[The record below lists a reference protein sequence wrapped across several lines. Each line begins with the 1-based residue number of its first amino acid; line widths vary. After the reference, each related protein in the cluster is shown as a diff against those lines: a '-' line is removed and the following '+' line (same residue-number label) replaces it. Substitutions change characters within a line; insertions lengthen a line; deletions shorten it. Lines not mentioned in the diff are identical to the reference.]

1 MKAAVLDSLGSL
13 PRYGDFDDAVA
24 EPGETLVHVT
34 AAAIKPLDRAI
45 AAGTHYGSPKA
56 LPVVCGM
63 DGTGT
68 TADGTRVYFWT
79 VRRPFG
85 AMAERAPAAWTVP
98 LPDDLDA
105 AVAAAVVNPALAA
118 WLPLQW
124 RGRMQPGD
132 TVMVLGATGAAGR
145 MAVKVARLLG
155 AGRVIAAGRRQD
167 VLASLDADAT
177 VDLALPEV
185 ELAAAFAAEVRD
197 GIGVVVDYV
206 WGRPVE
212 LLVSTLVKADLGEAA
227 SQANVRLVSVGEMAG
242 RSITLPSAALRG
254 SRLEIVG
261 SGTANFPPVTALQA
275 MIDDI
280 LRRAEVGEL
289 TMPVERIPLTEVTSA
304 WKTAGEDDR
313 RPVLTCQAG

>member
-45 AAGTHYGSPKA
+45 AAGTHYGSPKT

-63 DGTGT
+63 DGVGT
-68 TADGTRVYFWT
+68 TSDGAQVYFWT
-79 VRRPFG
+79 VRRPYG

-98 LPDDLDA
+98 LPDGLDDA
-105 AVAAAVVNPALAA
+105 LAAAVVNPALAA

-124 RGRMQPGD
+124 RGRIRPGG
-132 TVMVLGATGAAGR
+132 TVMVLGATGAAGQ
-145 MAVKVARLLG
+145 MAVRAARLLG
-155 AGRVIAAGRRQD
+155 AGRVIAAGRRHD
-167 VLASLDADAT
+167 VLASLGADAT
-177 VDLALPEV
+177 IDLTLPDDDLAE
-185 ELAAAFAAEVRD
+185 AFAAQVSR

-212 LLVSTLVKADLGEAA
+212 LLISTLIKADLGGAA
-227 SQANVRLVSVGEMAG
+227 SEANVRLVSVGEMAG

-254 SRLEIVG
+254 SRLEIIG
-261 SGTANFPPVTALQA
+261 SGTANFPAVPVLQGIVA
-275 MIDDI
+275 DI
-280 LRRAEVGEL
+280 LDRARSGQLAMTVEPVPLSGVAGAWAADTAGDRTVL
-289 TMPVERIPLTEVTSA
+289 TMGR
-304 WKTAGEDDR
+304 
-313 RPVLTCQAG
+313 